1 MTMND
6 KTESFGLLADG
17 LAHDYNNLL
26 TTMLG
31 NIDLLL
37 ADTSL
42 GPDAHETVADVRM
55 SVLRASDLVHRIF
68 AYMGHG
74 ESTLEKIDAAALLR
88 DLARL
93 MRRALPEGI
102 KLEVDADGEAHL
114 TADAT
119 QLWRVVMNLV
129 VNARDALS
137 AKGGTMRIACHAID
151 RPVADGLVLP
161 PASTSAKWV
170 AITVADNG
178 PGMDVA
184 TASRIF
190 DPRFTTKKDGNG
202 IGLASVMAIV
212 KSYGGAIAL
221 KSAPDDGAQFT
232 IFLPCEASP
241 ITQSHEPSAGADAAC
256 DVGAA
261 PAGEDTTPETA
272 EQRTTILVVDDDASI
287 LKLLGI
293 ILRNGGH
300 DVVTASSGEEGLAT
314 YRASPARFSLAL
326 VDAAMGLGMDGIGMC
341 AEIRRD
347 NATIPLV
354 LMSAYRAKEMAG
366 KMTEAGV
373 SRFLAKPF
381 RGSDVLE
388 LVSSLT
394 GGGDDKAK

>member
-1 MTMND
+1 MPMND

-17 LAHDYNNLL
+17 LAHDYNNIL

-31 NIDLLL
+31 NIDLVL
-37 ADTSL
+37 ADDSL
-42 GPDAHETVADVRM
+42 NQDAHEAVADVRTSIM
-55 SVLRASDLVHRIF
+55 RASDLVHRVF
-68 AYMGHG
+68 AYVGNS
-74 ESTLEKIDAAALLR
+74 EPVSERIDVAALLR

-93 MRRALPEGI
+93 MRRALPDTI
-102 KLEVDADGEAHL
+102 RLDVDANGEASV

-129 VNARDALS
+129 VNARDALAGREGTIRMVCAS
-137 AKGGTMRIACHAID
+137 CDSPAK
-151 RPVADGLVLP
+151 DGLVLTP
-161 PASTSAKWV
+161 GAKSAKWV
-170 AITVADNG
+170 EVIVADDG

-190 DPRFTTKKDGNG
+190 DPRFTTKKEGNG
-202 IGLASVMAIV
+202 LGLASVMAIV
-212 KSYGGAIAL
+212 RSYGGAIAL
-221 KSAPDDGAQFT
+221 KTAPGAGAEFRITLPCDASAVATDAGSVADAGSGHGDGAGT
-232 IFLPCEASP
+232 NESEEKP
-241 ITQSHEPSAGADAAC
+241 
-256 DVGAA
+256 A
-261 PAGEDTTPETA
+261 P
-272 EQRTTILVVDDDASI
+272 QRKAILVVDDDASI

-314 YRASPARFSLAL
+314 YRASPARFSMAL

-347 NATIPLV
+347 DAAIPLV

-366 KMTEAGV
+366 KMTEAGI

-388 LVSSLT
+388 MVASLT
-394 GGGDDKAK
+394 GGDAVSAK

>member
-1 MTMND
+1 MND

-17 LAHDYNNLL
+17 LAHDYNNIL

-31 NIDLLL
+31 NIDLVL
-37 ADTSL
+37 ADESL
-42 GPDAHETVADVRM
+42 NQDAHEAVADVRTSIM
-55 SVLRASDLVHRIF
+55 RASDLVHRVF
-68 AYMGHG
+68 AYVGNS
-74 ESTLEKIDAAALLR
+74 EPAPERIDVAALLR

-93 MRRALPEGI
+93 MRRALPDAI
-102 KLEVDADGEAHL
+102 HLDVDANGEASV

-129 VNARDALS
+129 VNARDAM
-137 AKGGTMRIACHAID
+137 AGHEGAIRMACASCD
-151 RPVADGLVLP
+151 APSKDGLVLA
-161 PASTSAKWV
+161 PAAKSSKWV
-170 AITVADNG
+170 EVVVADNG

-190 DPRFTTKKDGNG
+190 DPRFTTKKEGNG
-202 IGLASVMAIV
+202 LGLASVMAIV
-212 KSYGGAIAL
+212 RSYGGAIAL
-221 KSAPDDGAQFT
+221 KTAPGAGAEFRIT
-232 IFLPCEASP
+232 LPCDASAE
-241 ITQSHEPSAGADAAC
+241 TADSGSLA
-256 DVGAA
+256 DGGAA
-261 PAGEDTTPETA
+261 LGDATVSEAVKDEEKPAP
-272 EQRTTILVVDDDASI
+272 QRKAILVVDDDASI

-300 DVVTASSGEEGLAT
+300 DVVTASSGEDGLAT
-314 YRASPARFSLAL
+314 YRASPSRFSMAL

-366 KMTEAGV
+366 KMTEAGI

-388 LVSSLT
+388 MVASLT
-394 GGGDDKAK
+394 SGDVATAK